1 MWSRIW
7 FKKSPQSIS
16 TTTKIIEM
24 QCTHWVSVHFW
35 HLTHSKNQA
44 ANQCTASVRA
54 TLYSMRSEPPHMGRL
69 TLYTMRSVFHGVR
82 TPTHGEADTVFHG
95 VRTPTHGEADTVY
108 HEVSIPWG
116 QNPHTWGGWHCI
128 PCGQKPTHDTTSA
141 YLPSSR
147 CLKKKCR
154 QRQTTLYEVSRHK
167 PAVFLE
173 DSTRDRDMLENAL
186 AL

>member
-1 MWSRIW
+1 MVQNLVQKVATININNHKNYWDAMHSLGVRS
-7 FKKSPQSIS
+7 FLASYSLQESS
-16 TTTKIIEM
+16 C
-24 QCTHWVSVHFW
+24 QSVHGLSTC
-35 HLTHSKNQA
+35 HI
-44 ANQCTASVRA
+44 
-54 TLYSMRSEPPHMGRL
+54 
-69 TLYTMRSVFHGVR
+69 VFH
-82 TPTHGEADTVFHG
+82 E